1 MSMEDMKLVLAA
13 NLRCIREERK
23 LSLDKVSEMTGVSKS
38 MLGQIE
44 RGESNPTLQTV
55 WKIANG
61 LRVSLVDLTESPR
74 SDTVIIS
81 KKHISPIVGD
91 NGLFRV
97 YPVFPFDG
105 ETRSEI
111 LSIELDKGAYSSSEP
126 HNPRTVEYV
135 LVFEGELTVTVGTEE
150 HSLKAGESIK
160 FRSDRPH
167 SYHNSG
173 NGITRLCVI
182 MFYPE

>member
-1 MSMEDMKLVLAA
+1 MEDMKLILAA
-13 NLRCIREERK
+13 NLRGIREERR

-44 RGESNPTLQTV
+44 RGESNPTIQTV

-61 LRVSLVDLTESPR
+61 LRVSLIDLTEAPHSG
-74 SDTVIIS
+74 TVVIS
-81 KKHISPIVGD
+81 KNDISPIIGD
-91 NGLFRV
+91 DGLFRV

-111 LSIELDKGAYSSSEP
+111 LSIELDKGAYSCSEP

-135 LVFEGELTVTVGTEE
+135 LVFEGELTVTAGVEE
-150 HSLKAGESIK
+150 HSLKVGESMK
-160 FRSDRPH
+160 FRADRPH

-182 MFYPE
+182 MYYPE